1 MEELI
6 ESRYNKRYETQKDG
20 TGEEG
25 RKEGRKIVRGDRELL
40 AIFQGISAPSDRNEP
55 HLGPL
60 LASFLPYPLEPPLFQ
75 PSAESGEKIRLHT

>member
-20 TGEEG
+20 RGE
-25 RKEGRKIVRGDRELL
+25 EGRKIVRGDRELL

-60 LASFLPYPLEPPLFQ
+60 LASFLPYPLEPLFFQ